1 MTSAELIRHYQT
13 DVASAWHCAHLVA
26 DEDFSKKQ
34 GVILFTGGGLATH
47 PLASF
52 TPLSI
57 DKAALRAL
65 ACLLHDELRPKGIYV
80 GTVTVC
86 GSIGIDTYFAPAR
99 MAETYWQMYNERG
112 AREVRYEYPEEKEAI
127 RLVHRAFEL
136 GCTFFDTAEMY
147 SFFKNEEFV
156 GKAFKELPCDKVVI
170 SDKFWPQPLPGQARP
185 EGKLSEAGIRKSIEG
200 SLKRLQTD
208 YIDIYT
214 EHQMDD
220 GSEEQVAYVM
230 GLLIKEGKI
239 RGWGQSSPSA
249 AQIRKA
255 NAVTL
260 ITAIQSEYSMMVRKW
275 EKDVLTLCRE
285 LGIGFLSGKYTPS
298 DKFQGDDVRWV
309 ITRFSPEN
317 MKANQPLLNLVHR
330 YAEQKGCTAAQISL
344 VWVLKGD
351 DFIVPIPGMRSES
364 RITENLGAAD
374 IELTDEECAV
384 LTAAL
389 DKIEIHGDR
398 DGKDIAKLGT
408 VPDNVDR

>member
-1 MTSAELIRHYQT
+1 MKTRKLREIEVSAIGMG
-13 DVASAWHCAHLVA
+13 CM
-26 DEDFSKKQ
+26 
-34 GVILFTGGGLATH
+34 GFTHAYG
-47 PLASF
+47 
-52 TPLSI
+52 
-57 DKAALRAL
+57 KA
-65 ACLLHDELRPKGIYV
+65 
-80 GTVTVC
+80 
-86 GSIGIDTYFAPAR
+86 
-99 MAETYWQMYNERG
+99 
-112 AREVRYEYPEEKEAI
+112 PEEKEAI

-156 GKAFKELPCDKVVI
+156 GKALKELPRDKVVI
-170 SDKFWPQPLPGQARP
+170 SDKFWPQPLPGQAMP

-214 EHQMDD
+214 EHQMEE

-249 AQIRKA
+249 VQIRKA
-255 NAVTL
+255 NAVTP
-260 ITAIQSEYSMMVRKW
+260 ITAIQSEYS
-275 EKDVLTLCRE
+275 
-285 LGIGFLSGKYTPS
+285 LGIGFVAFSPMGNGFLSGKYTPS
-298 DKFQGDDVRWV
+298 DKFQGDDVRRV

-317 MKANQPLLNLVHR
+317 MEANQPLLDLVHR
-330 YAEQKGCTAAQISL
+330 YADRKGCTAVQISL
-344 VWVLKGD
+344 AWVLKGG

-374 IELTDEECAV
+374 IELTDEEYAA
-384 LTAAL
+384 LTTAL